1 MNEFFLNGVAERL
14 RESRQ
19 LLGLSQEA
27 AAALAGITRVQWGR
41 YERGLSVPSG
51 EVLIALIQAGADVTY
66 ILVGDRSFA
75 PVKTLN
81 AEEQVLL
88 DHYAIAS
95 RAVRTAAL
103 GALIGARP
111 AGSGI
116 EQVFHGQVG
125 QVVEGP
131 SRDNTVY
138 MGRPKKSP
146 KGG

>member
-1 MNEFFLNGVAERL
+1 MNESFLNGIADRL
-14 RESRQ
+14 REARQ

-27 AAALAGITRVQWGR
+27 AAALAGVTRVQWGR

-51 EVLIALIQAGADVTY
+51 EVLIALIKAGADVPY

-88 DHYAIAS
+88 DHYTVAS
-95 RAVRTAAL
+95 RAVRNATL

-111 AGSGI
+111 SGGGV

-125 QVVEGP
+125 QVNKG
-131 SRDNTVY
+131 SGHGHTVN